1 MAKHKQTWVR
11 IMKYIGVYKA
21 LLFFSFLLAFGTVI
35 TTLTMPVIIG
45 KGVDAIVG
53 KGEVQFKVLFSVFKQ
68 MILLLIS
75 TAFMQWLQNIVNYAL
90 TYRVVMDIRTKAFSK
105 LHQLPFSYLDKQSHG
120 DILSRIMNDIDQF
133 SDGIFM
139 GTTQLFTGV
148 ITIIGTVSFMLYTS
162 KVMALVVIF
171 LTPLSMVVAS
181 FIARK
186 TFTMFRDQSVARGMM
201 TEHIQEMIANQK
213 IVKAFSYETR
223 SEETFLELNNKLEKV
238 SLKATFYSSLT
249 NPATRFINNIV
260 YVGVATI
267 GAYFTMGGMLSV
279 GQLTCFLNYANQYT
293 KPFNEISGVITELQ
307 NALASAKRVFE
318 FLDETPLP
326 SDEKNMKLKEFKKEI
341 KMTKVDFSYDKET
354 PFMTDLNLTIKKGEK
369 IAVVGATGCGK
380 STLIQLIM
388 GFYTV
393 DRGKITIDKL
403 DIDHIKRESFR
414 KKIGLVLQDTW
425 LKSGTIKEN
434 IAYGTNA
441 SMEEI
446 IEAAKMSYAHTFIKR
461 MEKGYDTMLKED
473 GNNLS
478 SGQKQ
483 LLSIARVMLLKPPIL
498 ILDEATSSIDTRTE
512 FLIQKALERL
522 MEGKTSFIVAHRL
535 STIREADKII
545 VMDKGKI
552 VEIGNHTELL
562 QNKGLYYQL
571 YQMRNENTVDGNL

>member
-53 KGEVQFKVLFSVFKQ
+53 KGEVQFEVLLSVFKQ

-75 TAFMQWLQNIVNYAL
+75 TAFMQWLQNIVNYTL

-105 LHQLPFSYLDKQSHG
+105 LYQLPFSYLDKQSHG

-213 IVKAFSYETR
+213 IVKAFSYESR

-326 SDEKNMKLKEFKKEI
+326 SDEKNMELKEFKKEI
-341 KMTKVDFSYDKET
+341 KMTKVDFSYDKGT

-393 DRGKITIDKL
+393 DRGKITIDNL

-425 LKSGTIKEN
+425 LKSGTIKDN
-434 IAYGTNA
+434 ISYGTNA

-498 ILDEATSSIDTRTE
+498 ILDEATSSIDMRTE

-571 YQMRNENTVDGNL
+571 YQMRNENTVDSNL

>member
-326 SDEKNMKLKEFKKEI
+326 SDEKNMELKAFDKEI
-341 KMTKVDFSYDKET
+341 KMTKVDFSYDKEK

-393 DRGKITIDKL
+393 DRGKITIDNL
-403 DIDHIKRESFR
+403 DIDHIKKDSLR